1 MLKTELSGL
10 GIQEI
15 RLERVLMTD
24 QQRASNT
31 MQQGMES
38 PFGARIDIDPEIN
51 TTVISLLYTDP
62 NNAKRTM
69 EVGIAPELGS
79 NLFRFRVGAL
89 DLIYYERELLKQKQF
104 IGNFVLWPFPNRV
117 RDKRYSYQG
126 KNYSLQDVKR
136 VEEDKALVHGL
147 VLDQVWQYEQPIIKV
162 DSVSVTTS
170 IEQTSESPYFAAYPF
185 RSRLSLTYTLTRQGI
200 NITYTVENRDTHDL
214 PFGFALH
221 PYFPILDST
230 HETSVTLPADAVME
244 ADDALLPTGRI
255 FEVGKLMYAM
265 YDLRQG
271 RPVSCLNLDH
281 VYTQAHPGAA
291 AIIDYKKR
299 GLQLHITASDDFTHI
314 VIYAPPGASYLCI
327 EHQTCSTD
335 AINLH
340 NQGERERQMAHLL
353 ELAPGESY
361 SGTLH
366 YTPIFS

>member
-1 MLKTELSGL
+1 
-10 GIQEI
+10 
-15 RLERVLMTD
+15 MTD
-24 QQRASNT
+24 QQRASDT
-31 MQQGMES
+31 MKQEVKS
-38 PFGARIDIDPEIN
+38 PFGARIGIDPEIN
-51 TTVISLLYTDP
+51 TTVISLTYTDKDD
-62 NNAKRTM
+62 ATHSM
-69 EVGIAPELGS
+69 EVGITPELGS

-89 DLIYYERELLKQKQF
+89 DLIYYESELLKQKQF
-104 IGNFVLWPFPNRV
+104 IGNFVLWPLPNRV
-117 RDKRYSYQG
+117 RDKHYSYQG

-136 VEEDKALVHGL
+136 VETDKALVHGL
-147 VLDQVWQYEQPIIKV
+147 VLDQIWQYEQPIIKA
-162 DSVSVTTS
+162 DSVSVTTY
-170 IEQTSESPYFAAYPF
+170 IEQTPESPHFAAYPF
-185 RSRLSLTYTLTRQGI
+185 RSRLSLTYTLTHQGI
-200 NITYTVENRDTHDL
+200 DITYKVENKDTHDL

-221 PYFPILDST
+221 PYFPILDGAQ
-230 HETSVTLPADAVME
+230 ETYVTLPTDAVME

-281 VYTQAHPGAA
+281 VYTQIHSGEA

-299 GLQLHITASDDFTHI
+299 GLQLRITASDDFTHI
-314 VIYAPPGASYLCI
+314 VIYAPPGASYLCV

-353 ELAPGESY
+353 EVAPGQSY

-366 YTPIFS
+366 YTPTFS